1 MKSSFRLVFFVVC
14 LFSLLVSANGTKEE
28 IGDDYIKTLDYYEDT
43 DGVNGTR
50 SSNEILPTNS
60 TQEKDD
66 YDYYGDTESINSTKE
81 DVDYDFFTADFD
93 NPFGMLHE
101 VTEVSDPKSA
111 VCGKGSSSF
120 LVQIDNG
127 AVDPLQITTEELLAY
142 ANDSEVLDC
151 IHIVRNIAA
160 FKNLISV
167 LPDEQLGQIASRPG
181 LLEKLPD
188 DTIVALAE
196 DDRAVAATGVGI
208 ITELVNTRP
217 HTIGKRASN
226 SMSAYLKMLLCGVAC
241 SDGAIGS
248 YNPNK

>member
-1 MKSSFRLVFFVVC
+1 MKSSFQFVLC
-14 LFSLLVSANGTKEE
+14 LFSILVFANGTEEE
-28 IGDDYIKTLDYYEDT
+28 IGDDSLKTLDYYNEDA

-50 SSNEILPTNS
+50 SSDEILSTNS

-66 YDYYGDTESINSTKE
+66 YDYYGDTESIKSTEE
-81 DVDYDFFTADFD
+81 DVDYDIFSADLD
-93 NPFGMLHE
+93 NILGMHHE
-101 VTEVSDPKSA
+101 VTEEVSGPKSA
-111 VCGKGSSSF
+111 ECGTGPSSF
-120 LVQIDNG
+120 LVQIDSG
-127 AVDPLQITTEELLAY
+127 AVDPLQITMEELLAY
-142 ANDSEVLDC
+142 ANDSAVLDC
-151 IHIVRNIAA
+151 IHIVRNIEA

-208 ITELVNTRP
+208 ITEVVNTRP

-226 SMSAYLKMLLCGVAC
+226 SMSAYLKMLLMWC
-241 SDGAIGS
+241 SMF
-248 YNPNK
+248 